1 MFGMAGETEFDARF
15 QIFGIPVRIH
25 PIFWLSSAW
34 LVWDA
39 SQQNPGLIFIGILC
53 VLISVLV
60 HELGHAFFIR
70 RFGYPSEIV
79 LYFLGGYAT
88 STRFRTGRN
97 IIVSFAGP
105 AAGFLLYGLVL
116 AIDYWL
122 VMNHRPFL
130 IEYPAVYF
138 ALGILK
144 FANLFWNLLNLIP
157 VQPLDGGQIMA
168 AVVYHFVKRR
178 PQEWA
183 TLISIAASGSV
194 VLLAVKY
201 APGLRMLMIFFGI
214 IGGQHVIYY
223 NVNKRRY

>member
-25 PIFWLSSAW
+25 PVFWLSSAW

-39 SQQNPGLIFIGILC
+39 SGQNPGLIFIGILC
-53 VLISVLV
+53 VLVSVLV

-88 STRFRTGRN
+88 STQFRRWRSVV
-97 IIVSFAGP
+97 VSAAGP
-105 AAGFLLYGLVL
+105 CAGFTLFGVVLVL
-116 AIDYWL
+116 DIWL
-122 VMNHRPFL
+122 ESNHRDFL
-130 IEYPAVYF
+130 IQYPAVNF
-138 ALGILK
+138 ALGILQ
-144 FANLFWNLLNLIP
+144 FANLFWNLLNLVP

-168 AVVYHFVKRR
+168 ALVYHFVRRR
-178 PQEWA
+178 PEEWA
-183 TLISIAASGSV
+183 TLISIAASGGV

-214 IGGQHVIYY
+214 LCAQHVIAY
-223 NVNKRRY
+223 NDMKRRY